1 MAGSL
6 SPKDSSERL
15 WPSPYSPTATVST
28 AKSVP
33 QPTFVQTRNS
43 IQSRPQKVRTQS
55 PRPRGST
62 ATQSPEMKSS
72 ETDAEGIEKGV
83 RLWPS
88 PYSKKPEEM
97 NETGVVNSGLSE
109 QAERDDEL
117 RERVEE
123 TPEPEN
129 VKDVEAQARKSSA
142 WRKLLCFG
150 CFR

>member
-1 MAGSL
+1 
-6 SPKDSSERL
+6 
-15 WPSPYSPTATVST
+15 
-28 AKSVP
+28 
-33 QPTFVQTRNS
+33 
-43 IQSRPQKVRTQS
+43 
-55 PRPRGST
+55 
-62 ATQSPEMKSS
+62 MKSS

-129 VKDVEAQARKSSA
+129 VKDVEAQARKRSA